1 MTATAART
9 EVARVARESY
19 GRLVALLAVRT
30 RDIAAA
36 EDALGDALAAALAA
50 WPHSGMPDRPEA
62 WLLTAARRRL
72 LDAARAAEVRRS
84 AVPTLTLTTRL
95 AEESAESGMI
105 PDRRLAL
112 MFACTHPS
120 IAVAIQAPLMLQVV
134 LGLDATRIA
143 AAFLTS
149 PAAIGQAL
157 SRAKAKLRDA
167 GIPFSEPEAEERA
180 ARVGAVRDA
189 VYAALALGHDD
200 AAAGSALAEEALWL
214 ARLTAALLPED
225 AESQGL
231 LALALHVEARR
242 PARRGP
248 DGTYVPLDAQDAE
261 RWNRAMA
268 VEAEQALFRAAAQRH
283 PGRYQLEAAIQS
295 AHAGRLF
302 GHAADAETIALLYE
316 ALVAVSPSI
325 GARVGR
331 VGALLAARGPE
342 VALVALEAIAG
353 AEAYQP
359 WWAMRAE
366 ILSRL
371 GRPEAAGAYARAI
384 VLTEDPAVR
393 AFLRARQEGW
403 PQPGGSAPT
412 WSTMRR

>member
-1 MTATAART
+1 MTTATTAA

-36 EDALGDALAAALAA
+36 EDALGDALAAALAT
-50 WPHSGMPDRPEA
+50 WPRSGVPDRPEA

-72 LDAARAAEVRRS
+72 LDAARAAGVRRD
-84 AVPTLTLTTRL
+84 AAPTLALTALTVEE
-95 AEESAESGMI
+95 AEDERGAI

-112 MFACTHPS
+112 MFACTHPA
-120 IAVAIQAPLMLQVV
+120 IAAAIQAPLMLQVV
-134 LGLDATRIA
+134 LGIDAARIA
-143 AAFLTS
+143 AAFLAS

-167 GIPFSEPEAEERA
+167 AIPFAEPAPEERP

-200 AAAGSALAEEALWL
+200 AAAGAALADEALWL
-214 ARLTAALLPED
+214 ARVAAALLPDD
-225 AESQGL
+225 AEVLGL

-242 PARRGP
+242 GARRAA
-248 DGTYVPLDAQDAE
+248 DGSYVPLDTQDPGL
-261 RWNRAMA
+261 WNRAMIL
-268 VEAEQALFRAAAQRH
+268 EAEQALHRAAPMRS

-302 GHAADAETIALLYE
+302 GHPPEPEAIAVLYG
-316 ALVAVSPSI
+316 ALVAHAPSI
-325 GARVGR
+325 GAQVGR
-331 VGALLAARGPE
+331 AGALLAARGPE
-342 VALVALEAIAG
+342 EALAALDAITG
-353 AEAYQP
+353 AEGYQP

-366 ILSRL
+366 TLSRL
-371 GRPEAAGAYARAI
+371 GRPEAAAAYARAI
-384 VLTEDPAVR
+384 ALAEDPAVR
-393 AFLRARQEGW
+393 AFLRTRQAG
-403 PQPGGSAPT
+403 GGSAPT
-412 WSTMRR
+412 

>member
-1 MTATAART
+1 MTETATLA

-36 EDALGDALAAALAA
+36 EDALGDALAAALST
-50 WPHSGMPDRPEA
+50 WPQAGLPDRPEA

-72 LDAARAAEVRRS
+72 LDAARAAGVRR
-84 AVPTLTLTTRL
+84 AAAPTLVLTSR
-95 AEESAESGMI
+95 AVEEVGEGDAI

-112 MFACTHPS
+112 MFACTHPA
-120 IAVAIQAPLMLQVV
+120 IAASIQAPLMLQVV
-134 LGLDATRIA
+134 LGIDAARIA
-143 AAFLTS
+143 TAFLAS
-149 PAAIGQAL
+149 PAAMGQAL

-167 GIPFSEPEAEERA
+167 GIPFSEPAPEERA

-189 VYAALALGHDD
+189 AYAALALGHDD
-200 AAAGSALAEEALWL
+200 ALAGGALANEALWL
-214 ARLTAALLPED
+214 VRVTAELLPED
-225 AESQGL
+225 AETQGL

-242 PARRGP
+242 GARRAA
-248 DGTYVPLDAQDAE
+248 DGRYVPLDAQDPQ
-261 RWNRAMA
+261 RWNRAMIL
-268 VEAEQALFRAAAQRH
+268 EAEQALYRAAPMRA

-302 GHAADAETIALLYE
+302 GHPAEPGMIALLYE
-316 ALVAVSPSI
+316 ALVAHAPSI
-325 GARVGR
+325 GAQVGR
-331 VGALLAARGPE
+331 AGALLAARGPE
-342 VALVALEAIAG
+342 AALAALDGIAG

-371 GRPEAAGAYARAI
+371 GHADAGAAYARAI
-384 VLTEDPAVR
+384 ALAEDPSVR
-393 AFLRARQEGW
+393 AFLRRRQA
-403 PQPGGSAPT
+403 GGSAPT
-412 WSTMRR
+412 